1 MPVGGE
7 DVCDCRGFSLLCRCG
22 ACALNLKVDAVV
34 LDVIVVV
41 ALNKAHYASTDSS
54 QTNNA
59 NVDAAHSRLL
69 IFGVRVSPIVAHVRL
84 LAVRIRQV
92 QKRAAECN
100 AAASTKTAVAS
111 ITRSMNVAIMCAPL
125 GHSDAREVIFV
136 GNFERCGDH
145 SVGEHVGK
153 GERNR
158 RLQNCD
164 EEHGAYRR
172 TKRARALLA
181 RRAGKRRR

>member
-1 MPVGGE
+1 MLKRAYHGNAASCGSFALNLHAVAVCELGQVLDMAAEQCLIRGNHVLAVCKRVLENFGRGMLAANELDHDVDSGVARNILPVGGE
-7 DVCDCRGFSLLCRCG
+7 DICDAEILRFCVVAA

-34 LDVIVVV
+34 LHVIVVV

-92 QKRAAECN
+92 QKT
-100 AAASTKTAVAS
+100 SS
-111 ITRSMNVAIMCAPL
+111 
-125 GHSDAREVIFV
+125 
-136 GNFERCGDH
+136 
-145 SVGEHVGK
+145 
-153 GERNR
+153 
-158 RLQNCD
+158 
-164 EEHGAYRR
+164 
-172 TKRARALLA
+172 
-181 RRAGKRRR
+181 